1 MGPRAAFAC
10 GALAAALVLGLHAA
24 LPGTAEALRNLGA
37 DALLAL
43 APHDGAASRV
53 AVVAIDRAALAAE
66 GAWPWPR
73 DRLARLVHRIADE
86 APAALALDIVLDG
99 ASPHDDALQAALA
112 RVPAVLAAVG
122 TPEPGRPLPA
132 PPLAALGAIA
142 LPDGMSFNGATPDG
156 PRLGVERIALASLP
170 AGTDGVVRRVPL
182 LASVADAPV
191 AGLALAAVQ
200 AASDATILLRAAPQ
214 ALAVGDA
221 VVALG
226 PDAALRLAPTRAAP
240 PVLGAGGAWQQG
252 ALRGRIVFL
261 GVTAPEAAAPRRV
274 PASQVLASVEIHA
287 RAAAQLL
294 AGRNAVRPGWLERA
308 EYGLALVLGL
318 AAAGLALLRPL
329 AGTLGAAAL
338 MLAACAAAFVGIRA
352 SMLADP
358 APALLA
364 ITVGWVATLLPR
376 YAAIAAERARLRRRF
391 AQRLPPSVVARLAA
405 EPGLARLAPESR
417 VITVMFTDLENFS
430 ALAERAEPR
439 VVLTLLDRYTDGL
452 CAIAEQH
459 GATVDKVLGDG
470 VLLLFGAPLDQPDH
484 ARRALDCARAIA
496 AFAADFML
504 LPAAR
509 AEGWGRTRIGVN
521 TGRALVGEVGGR
533 HLAWSAWGDTVN
545 VAARLQGANR
555 TLGTTLLAGPDT
567 ARTAPE
573 LRAVGRLALRGRSAP
588 VAAFTWWDEAAPDI
602 FRRTWDEAITAALAG
617 EASAGAMLRALAA
630 AHPADRLA
638 ALHAARA
645 RNGAADGVLEV

>member
-10 GALAAALVLGLHAA
+10 GALAAVLVLALHAA
-24 LPGTAEALRNLGA
+24 LPGPAEALRNLGA
-37 DALLAL
+37 DTLLAL
-43 APHDGAASRV
+43 APHAGADARV

-86 APAALALDIVLDG
+86 VPAALALDIVLDG
-99 ASPHDDALQAALA
+99 ASPHDAALAAALA
-112 RVPAVLAAVG
+112 RVPAVLGAVG
-122 TPEPGRPLPA
+122 TPEAGHPLPA
-132 PPLAALGAIA
+132 PPLAALGAIS
-142 LPDGMSFNGATPDG
+142 LPDGMSFDGASPDG
-156 PRLGVERIALASLP
+156 PRLGVERLALASLP
-170 AGTDGVVRRVPL
+170 AGSDGVVRRVPL
-182 LASVADAPV
+182 LASVADAPA

-200 AASDATILLRAAPQ
+200 AATGATILLRAAPQ

-226 PDAALRLAPTRAAP
+226 PDAALRLAAARAAP
-240 PVLGAGGAWQQG
+240 PVLGASGPWQEG

-261 GVTAPEAAAPRRV
+261 GVTAPEASAPRRV
-274 PASQVLASVEIHA
+274 PSSQVLSSVEIHA

-294 AGRNAVRPGWLERA
+294 AGRNAVRLGWLDRA
-308 EYGLALVLGL
+308 EYAAALALGL
-318 AAAGLALLRPL
+318 AAAALALLRPL
-329 AGTLGAAAL
+329 AGSLGALALLLAAGAAAF
-338 MLAACAAAFVGIRA
+338 AAMRGSLLV
-352 SMLADP
+352 DP
-358 APALLA
+358 APAWLA
-364 ITVGWVATLLPR
+364 IAAGWAATLLPR

-405 EPGLARLAPESR
+405 EPRLARLAPESR

-484 ARRALDCARAIA
+484 ARKALDCARAIA
-496 AFAADFML
+496 AFAADFAL
-504 LPAAR
+504 RPDAR

-555 TLGTTLLAGPDT
+555 TLGTTLLAGPET
-567 ARTAPE
+567 ARVAPE
-573 LRAVGRLALRGRSAP
+573 LRAVGKLALRGRSAP
-588 VAAFTWWDEAAPDI
+588 VAAFTWWDDAAPDSV
-602 FRRTWDEAITAALAG
+602 RRGWDEAITAALAG
-617 EASAGAMLRALAA
+617 DAAAGALLRALAA
-630 AHPADRLA
+630 ADPADRLA

-645 RNGAADGVLEV
+645 RAGTVDGVLEV

>member
-1 MGPRAAFAC
+1 MSPRAAFGS
-10 GALAAALVLGLHAA
+10 GALAAALVLALHAA
-24 LPGTAEALRNLGA
+24 LPGPAGSLRNLAA

-43 APHDGAASRV
+43 APQAGGDARV
-53 AVVAIDRAALAAE
+53 AVVAIDRASLAAA

-73 DRLARLVHRIADE
+73 DRMALLVHRIADE
-86 APAALALDIVLDG
+86 APAALAIDIVLDG
-99 ASPHDDALQAALA
+99 TSPHDAVLQAALA
-112 RVPAVLAAVG
+112 RVPSVLAAVG
-122 TPEPGRPLPA
+122 TPEPGHKLPT

-142 LPDGMSFNGATPDG
+142 LPDGISFNGATPDG
-156 PRLGVERIALASLP
+156 PRLGIERLAIASLP
-170 AGTDGVVRRVPL
+170 AGSDGVVRRVPL
-182 LASVADAPV
+182 LVSVADAPA

-200 AASDATILLRAAPQ
+200 AALGATIVLRAAPQ

-221 VVALG
+221 RVALG
-226 PDAALRLAPTRAAP
+226 PDAALRLEAAHAAP
-240 PVLGAGGAWQQG
+240 PVLGAGGPWQPG
-252 ALRGRIVFL
+252 ALQGRIVFL

-274 PASQVLASVEIHA
+274 PGSQVLSSVEIHA

-294 AGRNAVRPGWLERA
+294 AGRNAVRPGWLGRA
-308 EYGLALVLGL
+308 EYASALVLGL
-318 AAAGLALLRPL
+318 AAAALGLVRPL
-329 AGTLGAAAL
+329 AGTLGIGALLLAGMAAA
-338 MLAACAAAFVGIRA
+338 AASVRA
-352 SMLADP
+352 GVLADP
-358 APALLA
+358 VPLLLA
-364 ITVGWVATLLPR
+364 VGLGWAATLLPR

-405 EPGLARLAPESR
+405 EPRLARLAPESR

-496 AFAADFML
+496 GFAADFARR
-504 LPAAR
+504 PDAA

-567 ARTAPE
+567 ARLAPE
-573 LRAVGRLALRGRSAP
+573 LRAVGSLALRGRSAR
-588 VAAFTWWDEAAPDI
+588 VAAFTWWDAAAPDP
-602 FRRTWDEAITAALAG
+602 FRRAWDEAMTAALAG
-617 EASAGAMLRALAA
+617 EAAAGAMLRALAA
-630 AHPADRLA
+630 ANPADRLA

-645 RNGAADGVLEV
+645 RSGTADGVLEA